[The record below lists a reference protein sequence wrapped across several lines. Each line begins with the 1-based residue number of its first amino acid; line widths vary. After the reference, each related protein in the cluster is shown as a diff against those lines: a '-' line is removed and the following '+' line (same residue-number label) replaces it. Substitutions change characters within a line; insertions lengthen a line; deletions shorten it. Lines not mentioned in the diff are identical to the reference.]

1 MDTRLVLV
9 GFMDI
14 LIRVPALF
22 LLDEVFQSQM
32 SFLGLYPCTFL
43 PLHKESDFD
52 DVTGESY
59 HTLLYDAHHSLVDVY
74 NSSMFTNLN
83 QNAVNV
89 IKFNIS
95 TILSNSLDVGLEV
108 YSGIFGFLLQIIFL
122 FTGKSYQ
129 LLLYQSLFKNNN
141 VFFSASCVSVFALT
155 LWTQHLVKIYTY
167 LLCGSMVVLSQYL
180 NLKVFNSVSSASI
193 SIMAAILNLDRTALS
208 SLLTMLADVVGN
220 FAIQTFL
227 AVAYL
232 LCQFQPI
239 DKWLQGIL
247 GLCFILP
254 SLMTVLLIDSSTVIQ
269 WCYYLLIGHYISVPV
284 MNYKL
289 VRRQCYIFA
298 LQQNILY

>member
-22 LLDEVFQSQM
+22 LLDEVFQSKIA
-32 SFLGLYPCTFL
+32 FLGLYPCTLL

-122 FTGKSYQ
+122 FTGNSYQ
-129 LLLYQSLFKNNN
+129 LLLHQSLFKNN
-141 VFFSASCVSVFALT
+141 
-155 LWTQHLVKIYTY
+155 
-167 LLCGSMVVLSQYL
+167 
-180 NLKVFNSVSSASI
+180 
-193 SIMAAILNLDRTALS
+193 
-208 SLLTMLADVVGN
+208 
-220 FAIQTFL
+220 
-227 AVAYL
+227 
-232 LCQFQPI
+232 
-239 DKWLQGIL
+239 
-247 GLCFILP
+247 
-254 SLMTVLLIDSSTVIQ
+254 
-269 WCYYLLIGHYISVPV
+269 
-284 MNYKL
+284 
-289 VRRQCYIFA
+289 
-298 LQQNILY
+298 

>member
-155 LWTQHLVKIYTY
+155 LWTQHLLKIYY
-167 LLCGSMVVLSQYL
+167 HLLT
-180 NLKVFNSVSSASI
+180 I
-193 SIMAAILNLDRTALS
+193 SHHLLMILN
-208 SLLTMLADVVGN
+208 V
-220 FAIQTFL
+220 
-227 AVAYL
+227 Y
-232 LCQFQPI
+232 
-239 DKWLQGIL
+239 L
-247 GLCFILP
+247 GL
-254 SLMTVLLIDSSTVIQ
+254 LII
-269 WCYYLLIGHYISVPV
+269 
-284 MNYKL
+284 
-289 VRRQCYIFA
+289 
-298 LQQNILY
+298 